1 MSDTLNINL
10 AGMLFRIDVKAYE
23 VLRNYLQVIS
33 SHLGVENDGNE
44 TIEDIELRIAEI
56 FNSQKD
62 AKEVVTL
69 ENVESMISIVGAPAD
84 FAQYEE
90 NKPTVTRAKRKR
102 LYRNPNNR
110 VIAGICGGI
119 GTYFNIDPIIIRI
132 IFAIFLLYFGIGFL
146 IYLVLWVAIL
156 PANNEERQR
165 ELYGGWY
172 DKTYSNKTS
181 GARIAANEMYET
193 SRGVLYTIMR
203 AGLIIVGT
211 MCVTIGF
218 LFMLSFLFFFFFGI
232 PEMLLPNTLGISL
245 ANMPDFLKFM
255 ITPQLYPCILI
266 LGAIVVL
273 LPLMALIYW
282 GVKMIF
288 WFKAKDGMLSLIL
301 LIIWFLSATA
311 LGLLMFVEGISFA
324 EQSISTEQTQIQ
336 TSSDTLYIKAKN
348 RISDIETNNM
358 LSFRAGD
365 YYMLID
371 NEKRE
376 LHIRPKLS
384 IRKSKDDSKSITIR
398 KSAHGINGAAAFD
411 KAQMIDYNCQITGDT
426 IYIDDYFSIASNYK
440 WSVENV
446 NVLITLT
453 ESKVIKVDES
463 IDKLIS
469 NHRWINGKPI
479 SYPRKKIGDYSYWI
493 ITNDKGLVPY

>member
-33 SHLGVENDGNE
+33 SHLGGENDGNE

-69 ENVESMISIVGAPAD
+69 ENVETMISIIGAPAD

-90 NKPTVTRAKRKR
+90 NEPIGVKRKR
-102 LYRNPNNR
+102 LYRNPNDKM
-110 VIAGICGGI
+110 IAGVCGGL
-119 GTYFNIDPIIIRI
+119 GAYLNIDPVLIRVLFAVI
-132 IFAIFLLYFGIGFL
+132 TIFFGTGFF
-146 IYLVLWVAIL
+146 IYLILWIVVL
-156 PANNEERQR
+156 PANSEERQR
-165 ELYGGWY
+165 ELHGEKYGRAMAQKRQS
-172 DKTYSNKTS
+172 DKSRAYYNKT
-181 GARIAANEMYET
+181 AVNEMFET
-193 SRGVLYTIMR
+193 TTNVLYAIIR
-203 AGLIIVGT
+203 VALIFVGILF
-211 MCVTIGF
+211 VTIGF
-218 LFMLSFLFFFFFGI
+218 VFLLSFLFLFFFGI
-232 PEMLLPNTLGISL
+232 PEMLIPNTLGISL

-288 WFKAKDGMLSLIL
+288 WFKAKDGILSLIL

-311 LGLLMFVEGISFA
+311 LGLLMFAEGISFA

-348 RISDIETNNM
+348 RISDIETNDM

-376 LHIRPKLS
+376 LHIRPELS
-384 IRKSKDDSKSITIR
+384 IRKSKDDSESITIR
-398 KSAHGINGAAAFD
+398 KSANGINGAAAFD
-411 KAQMIDYNCQITGDT
+411 KAQMIDYNCQIAGDT

-440 WSVENV
+440 WSAENV
-446 NVLITLT
+446 NVLITLA
-453 ESKVIKVDES
+453 EGKVIKVDES

-469 NHRWINGKPI
+469 NHRWI
-479 SYPRKKIGDYSYWI
+479 PRKKIGDYSYWI